1 MWNPNTPL
9 SEVNLRIEAL
19 LTKKGDFSSKM
30 ANIDSNYDSIIHF
43 MIKFNS
49 KDNSISIFQ
58 EYSIQKIIQ

>member
-9 SEVNLRIEAL
+9 SEVKRRIEAL

-43 MIKFNS
+43 MIKFNT

-58 EYSIQKIIQ
+58 EYSIQKNIQ

>member
-9 SEVNLRIEAL
+9 SEVNRRIEAL

-43 MIKFNS
+43 MIKFNR

-58 EYSIQKIIQ
+58 EYSIQKNIQ